1 MNPNKNKIVLG
12 TMKLKKYFNNSK
24 DLANYLNYAFDN
36 GFRKLHISNEYSSYN
51 LLIKS
56 LEKIKKKKFTIFIKL
71 SEPKKDQIKFSLKRF
86 INKIEKY
93 RHDFGKKHSYIIQLV
108 NRYKCKNS
116 REYLFNEKK
125 TFDHLEDTI
134 LKLKKKNI
142 IKKFYFFPYYRNENK
157 IKKNS
162 FIDGITC
169 YRNLKQKKYDKYAK
183 KNKYKIIAMRTLG
196 GSQKLIKNNNLK
208 RLISFNLKSKIVHN
222 VIVGINNKTQLSQ
235 LIKIC

>member
-1 MNPNKNKIVLG
+1 MNSNKNKIVLG

-36 GFRKLHISNEYSSYN
+36 GFKKLHISNEYSSYN

-56 LEKIKKKKFTIFIKL
+56 LEKTKKKFTIFIKL

-86 INKIEKY
+86 INKIKKY
-93 RHDFGKKHSYIIQLV
+93 RYDLGKKHSYVIQLV

-116 REYLFNEKK
+116 REYLFNENK

-134 LKLKKKNI
+134 LKLKKKKI
-142 IKKFYFFPYYRNENK
+142 IKKFYFFPYFKNKNK
-157 IKKNS
+157 INKYS

-169 YRNLKQKKYDKYAK
+169 YRNLKQKKHDKYAK
-183 KNKYKIIAMRTLG
+183 KNKYKIIAMRTFG
-196 GSQKLIKNNNLK
+196 GNRKLIKNDNLK
-208 RLISFNLKSKIVHN
+208 KLINYNLKSKIVHS
-222 VIVGINNKTQLSQ
+222 VIVGINNKTQLKQ
-235 LIKIC
+235 LINIC